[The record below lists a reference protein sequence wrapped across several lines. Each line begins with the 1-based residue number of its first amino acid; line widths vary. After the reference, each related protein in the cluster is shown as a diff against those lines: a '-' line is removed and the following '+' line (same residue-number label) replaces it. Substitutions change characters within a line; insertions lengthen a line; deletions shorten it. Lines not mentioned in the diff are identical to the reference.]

1 MTEETSPEKNTEKPA
16 ETREKTLQYVAEILK
31 NKRLDCSMSMSDAAK
46 KLNIRIH
53 YLQALESGDWSP
65 MPEDVYALG
74 FLRQYA
80 KYLKCNISD
89 DIDKL
94 KSNQYSLNK
103 PVTFPDPPIAPN
115 RKWMIIFFVA
125 LIVLLIAFNVLNQ
138 RGNNLLPSQM
148 MQEHAANLNEKPIV
162 SEHKNTSQIPQE
174 IPIVSKLSSGS
185 EASSVKAKKS
195 SSDILIVPNN
205 KPTPPKQDD
214 KIKKNTQP
222 STAPS
227 TQNQAKKKMMHDY
240 VFTARSDDV
249 WLQIYQQG
257 KTGKPLREALLKL
270 GQSLKLTSHHILS
283 VTCGKPLALE
293 ISMDR
298 HIIVASGTMAKTNQ
312 VVRHFI
318 LPRPVAE

>member
-1 MTEETSPEKNTEKPA
+1 MTEEISPEKNTENPA

-31 NKRLDCSMSMSDAAK
+31 NKRLDCSISMSDAAK
-46 KLNIRIH
+46 KLNIRIQ

-65 MPEDVYALG
+65 MPGDVYALG

-80 KYLKCNISD
+80 KYLKCNIND

-103 PVTFPDPPIAPN
+103 PVTFPDPPVAPN
-115 RKWMIIFFVA
+115 RKWMIIFLVA
-125 LIVLLIAFNVLNQ
+125 LIVSFILFNVLNQ
-138 RGNNLLPSQM
+138 QKSSLLPSQIL
-148 MQEHAANLNEKPIV
+148 QEDAAILNEKLIV
-162 SEHKNTSQIPQE
+162 SEHKNIQE
-174 IPIVSKLSSGS
+174 PPIVSKLSSGS
-185 EASSVKAKKS
+185 EASPVKVKKS
-195 SSDILIVPNN
+195 SSDVLIVPNN

-214 KIKKNTQP
+214 KVKNNTQP

-270 GQSLKLTSHHILS
+270 GQSLKLTSDHILS

-293 ISMDR
+293 ISMDS
-298 HIIVASGTMAKTNQ
+298 HIVVASGSMAKTNQ
-312 VVRHFI
+312 VIRHFI
-318 LPRPVAE
+318 LPRPVVE